1 MNFLSISPLLAL
13 LMLLPAS
20 AFPQEAQDILAKVAA
35 NYQAMKNFHFEG
47 STTSET
53 KAKGVDTTSET
64 HFVVAYTEPDKFRVE
79 LRYPTAGNWIRLSDG
94 KNLYDFRTTSK
105 DRKKEDYDPSDLR
118 ILKGSPISAFEF
130 IDRVNSARLAGS
142 ESVTV
147 DGKDVDC
154 YVIEAERSGQTL
166 LPGMKALPTRY
177 WVDKARLIV
186 LRQVSGSRSEDSASV
201 NSTQN
206 TRTITIT
213 AAHVNEPVPA
223 TLFAV
228 NPGR

>member
-1 MNFLSISPLLAL
+1 MNSLSISPLLAL

-94 KNLYDFRTTSK
+94 KISTTSAPPPRTAR
-105 DRKKEDYDPSDLR
+105 RKTTTL
-118 ILKGSPISAFEF
+118 PIS
-130 IDRVNSARLAGS
+130 VSS
-142 ESVTV
+142 
-147 DGKDVDC
+147 
-154 YVIEAERSGQTL
+154 
-166 LPGMKALPTRY
+166 KALPS
-177 WVDKARLIV
+177 ARSNL
-186 LRQVSGSRSEDSASV
+186 LTASTAPDSPARNPSP
-201 NSTQN
+201 STARMSIA
-206 TRTITIT
+206 TSLKPSAR
-213 AAHVNEPVPA
+213 ARPCCPA
-223 TLFAV
+223 
-228 NPGR
+228 

>member
-1 MNFLSISPLLAL
+1 MNSTPVRRLLPLLW
-13 LMLLPAS
+13 LLPPS
-20 AFPQEAQDILAKVAA
+20 AFAQEAQDILAKVAQ
-35 NYQAMKNFHFEG
+35 NYQNMKNFHFEG
-47 STTSET
+47 ATLSET
-53 KAKGVDTTSET
+53 KAKGVDTTNET
-64 HFVVAYTEPDKFRVE
+64 QFVVAYTEPDKFRVE

-118 ILKGSPISAFEF
+118 ILKGSPISGYEF
-130 IDRVNSARLAGS
+130 IDRVNTAKLAGS
-142 ESVTV
+142 ESVSV

-154 YVIEAERSGQTL
+154 FVIEADRTGQTV

-186 LRQVSGSRSEDSASV
+186 LRQVGGSKSEDSASV
-201 NSTQN
+201 NSTEN

-213 AAHVNEPVPA
+213 VAHVNEPVPE
-223 TLFAV
+223 TLFAL
-228 NPGR
+228 NPGK